1 MFGCGEALQERR
13 PSVAARDPI
22 IRHLVAVTAGNT
34 FAARQTQ
41 QQHDETMARA
51 RAALLDK
58 LRTEIDPDGTL
69 AASDP
74 AELDRR
80 VDHLRRAK
88 LAEASLKGV
97 RARQEKARARRES
110 EAEAELDALLADDG
124 GAA

>member
-1 MFGCGEALQERR
+1 M
-13 PSVAARDPI
+13 AAHDPT
-22 IRHLVAVTAGNT
+22 IRHLVAVNAGNT
-34 FAARQTQ
+34 FAARRSQ
-41 QQHDETMARA
+41 QQHDEAMANA

-58 LRTEIDPDGTL
+58 LRREIDPDGTL

-80 VDHLRRAK
+80 IEHLRRAK

-97 RARQEKARARRES
+97 RARQEKARARREAV
-110 EAEAELDALLADDG
+110 AEAELDALVEG